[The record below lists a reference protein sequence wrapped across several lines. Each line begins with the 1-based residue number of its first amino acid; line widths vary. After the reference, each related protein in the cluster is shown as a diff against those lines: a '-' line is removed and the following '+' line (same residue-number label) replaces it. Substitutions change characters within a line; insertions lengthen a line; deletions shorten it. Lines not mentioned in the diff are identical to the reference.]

1 LFLHVKDTT
10 TSRTQSIYTDTRILE
25 VNSKLA
31 VYYNLLCSFMYN
43 KLFRIYISIQLVRT
57 CLNIHCDMLYMH
69 NVTLTKDVQKKKIG
83 QLLEAVLTPP
93 MEGGVSTTSR
103 SCQ

>member
-1 LFLHVKDTT
+1 M
-10 TSRTQSIYTDTRILE
+10 ILE

-57 CLNIHCDMLYMH
+57 CLNLHCDMLYMH

-83 QLLEAVLTPP
+83 QLLQAVLTRP
-93 MEGGVSTTSR
+93 MEGGVCTTSR

>member
-10 TSRTQSIYTDTRILE
+10 TSRTQSIYTDTMILE

-57 CLNIHCDMLYMH
+57 CLNLHCDMLYMH
-69 NVTLTKDVQKKKIG
+69 IVTLTKNLEKKKIR
-83 QLLEAVLTPP
+83 QLLEVVLTPP